1 VALAA
6 VDGPAAALDRMGLL
20 ASDKRMLG
28 YQPYWAARGH
38 LLADAG
44 RTAEAREALTVA
56 MGLST
61 DDAIKRYL
69 DRKRAAL
76 AE

>member
-6 VDGPAAALDRMGLL
+6 VEGPAAALDGMGPL
-20 ASDKRMLG
+20 AADKRMLR
-28 YQPYWAARGH
+28 YQPYWAVRGH

-44 RTAEAREALTVA
+44 RTAEAHEALTVA

-61 DDAIKRYL
+61 DEAIRRYL
-69 DRKRAAL
+69 DGKRKAL
-76 AE
+76 AK